1 MTMAA
6 KKKFAVTPASSRTD
20 VGNSP
25 VRVRA
30 YEKTRV
36 MAPRAPR
43 NAAMGTVGMPATV

>member
-6 KKKFAVTPASSRTD
+6 KKKFAVTPASNNTD

-30 YEKTRV
+30 NEKTSV
-36 MAPRAPR
+36 KAPNAPRK
-43 NAAMGTVGMPATV
+43 AAMGTVGIPATV